1 MKMSE
6 GVEWAL
12 HTCVNLSWTDPG
24 EAVPA
29 ARLAEVFALPTAY
42 LAKHL
47 QALARAGILISTT
60 GPRGGFRLARDPGDI
75 TLLDVVTAIEGPEDA
90 FRCRQILKDGP
101 GGRPD
106 VDYRRTCAV
115 SQAMRRAELAWR
127 AELAGQ
133 TVADIRRTVEQRDP
147 AAAPATREALR

>member
-1 MKMSE
+1 MSE

-42 LAKHL
+42 LSKHL

-60 GPRGGFRLARDPGDI
+60 GPRGGFRLARDPADI
-75 TLLDVVTAIEGPEDA
+75 SLLDVVTAIEGPEDA

-106 VDYRRTCAV
+106 VDYRRTCTI
-115 SQAMRRAELAWR
+115 SQAMRKAELAWR
-127 AELAGQ
+127 TELAGQ
-133 TVADIRRTVEQRDP
+133 TIADIRRTVERRDP
-147 AAAPATREALR
+147 EAAPATRERLH

>member
-24 EAVPA
+24 DAVPA
-29 ARLAEVFALPTAY
+29 ARLAEVFSLPTAY
-42 LAKHL
+42 LSKHL

-60 GPRGGFRLARDPGDI
+60 GPRGGFRLGRDPASI

-106 VDYRRTCAV
+106 VDYRRTCTI
-115 SQAMRRAELAWR
+115 SQAMRKAELAWR
-127 AELAGQ
+127 TALAEQ
-133 TVADIRRTVEQRDP
+133 TIADVRRTVEQRDP
-147 AAAPATREALR
+147 AAPEATRERLR